1 MISAKMLITRPEYD
15 EAVALLP
22 DAHTYRGEQV
32 LVWVLRDLT
41 TTAWRFYFEPEEVMP
56 PHPVSVVF
64 DRVPPGEVGF
74 GLEEDRAVWKLAGWY
89 RVV

>member
-22 DAHTYRGEQV
+22 DAQTHAGEQV
-32 LVWVLRDLT
+32 VVRVLRDVR
-41 TTAWRFYFEPEEVMP
+41 TTAWRFYFEPEEVVP
-56 PHPVSVVF
+56 PHTVSVVF